1 MRKNP
6 IECCLNTLGTTLLSW
21 KPYPM
26 LTEWLQTTLQKTT
39 LQNFA
44 LILFTQHCTGES
56 PMQSCSKGSRQ
67 HGIWKNSVHF
77 CLNTLRKTL
86 HGSKPYPMES
96 ERHEATLYQK
106 KSCVIL
112 SWYCWDNI
120 AQLETICNV
129 ASGAPDFAQEK
140 ILCSVSLILLGQ
152 HCIGQTLCNVV
163 WVALDNIT

>member
-1 MRKNP
+1 MKALCNLVRKAPDSMAYEKILCTFVLILLGKHCAGQNSMQCSSESSRQHCIRKNP
-6 IECCLNTLGTTLLSW
+6 VQYGLNTLGTTLHS
-21 KPYPM
+21 
-26 LTEWLQTTLQKTT
+26 
-39 LQNFA
+39 
-44 LILFTQHCTGES
+44 
-56 PMQSCSKGSRQ
+56 
-67 HGIWKNSVHF
+67 
-77 CLNTLRKTL
+77 
-86 HGSKPYPMES
+86 SKPYPMES

-129 ASGAPDFAQEK
+129 ASEAPDFAQEK